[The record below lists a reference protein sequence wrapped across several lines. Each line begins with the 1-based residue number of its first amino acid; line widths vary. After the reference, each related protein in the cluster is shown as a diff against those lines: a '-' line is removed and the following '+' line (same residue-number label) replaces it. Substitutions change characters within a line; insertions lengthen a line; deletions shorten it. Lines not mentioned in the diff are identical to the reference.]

1 MMKLLQSGWAAGLVG
16 ALLYLSVTVALV
28 TPSKLVLQSAQA
40 AEAEE
45 SHVTGPSWEFIN
57 PELDRLVSE
66 LAKEKETLTGREKQL
81 NELAARLEAERQEIN
96 IVTQAVYR
104 MQTEFDR
111 NVVRVREEE
120 MANLKKLAK
129 VYAAMSPE
137 GAAAILK
144 QMEDEQILKFMVF
157 MKDAETGPV
166 LESLA
171 KLGETDAKRAATLTE
186 KLRTT
191 LFRNAAPKAP

>member
-1 MMKLLQSGWAAGLVG
+1 MLLG
-16 ALLYLSVTVALV
+16 ALIYLAVTAALV
-28 TPSKLVLQSAQA
+28 VPGKLMPQSVHA
-40 AEAEE
+40 AEAVEY
-45 SHVTGPSWEFIN
+45 HVAGPSWDFIN

-66 LAKEKETLTGREKQL
+66 LAKEKETLAGREKQL
-81 NELAARLEAERQEIN
+81 NELASRLEAERQEIN

-166 LESLA
+166 LEGLA
-171 KLGETDAKRAATLTE
+171 KLSEADAKRAATLTD
-186 KLRTT
+186 KLRGT
-191 LFRNAAPKAP
+191 LFRNPAPKTP

>member
-1 MMKLLQSGWAAGLVG
+1 MKLLQSGWMAMLLG
-16 ALLYLSVTVALV
+16 ALIYLAVTAALV
-28 TPSKLVLQSAQA
+28 APGRLIPQSVHA
-40 AEAEE
+40 AEAEQN
-45 SHVTGPSWEFIN
+45 HVGGPSWDFIN

-66 LAKEKETLTGREKQL
+66 LAKEKVTLAGREKQL

-137 GAAAILK
+137 GAASILK

-186 KLRTT
+186 KLRST
-191 LFRNAAPKAP
+191 LFRNAAPKTP